1 MNVFLADE
9 QDEPLEPEPLRKLAL
24 DVLAAEDLPV
34 GTEVSVVF
42 VGTDEMQRYNERFM
56 KRQGPT
62 DVLAFPLEHLHPGQ
76 RVAVTPNG
84 PPLNLGD
91 VFICPQVVKDNATSA
106 GVKYDDELSLM
117 VVHGIL
123 HLLGYDHFDD
133 REAASMERREAELL
147 ARAGRRRP

>member
-9 QDEPLEPEPLRKLAL
+9 QDEPLEPESLRKLAL
-24 DVLAAEDLPV
+24 DVLAAEDLPD

-42 VGTDEMQRYNERFM
+42 VGSDEMQRYNERFM

-76 RVAVTPNG
+76 RVVVTPNG

-91 VFICPQVVKDNATSA
+91 VFICPQVVRTNASSA
-106 GVKYDDELSLM
+106 GVDYDDELSLM

-133 REAASMERREAELL
+133 HEAASMERREAELL
-147 ARAGRRRP
+147 ARSGRRRP

>member
-9 QDEPLEPEPLRKLAL
+9 QDEPISSGLLRSLAVGVLEAEGVPE
-24 DVLAAEDLPV
+24 
-34 GTEVSVVF
+34 GTEMSLVL
-42 VGTDEMQRYNERFM
+42 VGVDEMQQYNERFM
-56 KRQGPT
+56 GRHGAT

-76 RVAVTPNG
+76 RPALEPNG

-91 VFICPQVVKDNATSA
+91 VFICPRVVRSNASGA
-106 GVKYDDELSLM
+106 GVPFGDELSLM

-133 REAASMERREAELL
+133 SEAAAMEAREAELL
-147 ARAGRRRP
+147 AKAGRIRP

>member
-9 QDEPLEPEPLRKLAL
+9 QDEPIEPEPLRSLAL
-24 DVLAAEDLPV
+24 DVLAAEDLPSE
-34 GTEVSVVF
+34 TEVSVVF
-42 VGTDEMQRYNERFM
+42 VGPDEMQRYNERFM
-56 KRQGPT
+56 KREGPT
-62 DVLAFPLEHLHPGQ
+62 DVLAFPLEHLHPGR

-91 VFICPQVVKDNATSA
+91 VFICPLVVRDNASAA
-106 GVKYDDELSLM
+106 GVSYEDELSLM

-133 REAASMERREAELL
+133 QEAATMERREAELL

>member
-9 QDEPLEPEPLRKLAL
+9 QDEPLEPEPLRALAL
-24 DVLAAEDLPV
+24 EVLAAEDLPS
-34 GTEVSVVF
+34 GTEVSVVL
-42 VGTDEMQRYNERFM
+42 VGPEEMRRYNERFM
-56 KRQGPT
+56 KREGPT

-76 RVAVTPNG
+76 RVAVSPNG

-91 VFICPQVVKDNATSA
+91 VFICPKVVKENAGIA
-106 GVKYDDELSLM
+106 GVDYSDELSLM

-133 REAASMERREAELL
+133 REAEAMERREAELL
-147 ARAGRRRP
+147 ARSGRRRP